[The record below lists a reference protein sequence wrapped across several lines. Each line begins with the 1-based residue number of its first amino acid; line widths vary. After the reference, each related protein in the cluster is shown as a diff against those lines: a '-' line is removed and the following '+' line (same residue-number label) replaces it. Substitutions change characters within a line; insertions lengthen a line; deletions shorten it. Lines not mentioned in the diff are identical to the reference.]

1 MERIY
6 NLLLATGIPQLDEKI
21 ANIENCN
28 IVNSIQNKSEL
39 EMEIKSKNPH
49 IVIVSDRLNGN
60 DNLID
65 LMSNLKRQNR
75 YVRFI
80 YLAGKLDIRDQ
91 NRINQLGKLVLS
103 GIYDLCISEN
113 ITIDLIKN
121 IIENPKREEQVSYFA
136 KNLIANSSEDG
147 FVKENVL
154 GLNKIDGDVFDN
166 VYVFTSIKPGTGKSF
181 LSVNTACAIAKY
193 GKKEN
198 GEKLKVAL
206 IEADMQTLSI
216 GTLLNIKQDKQ
227 KNLKTA
233 IQAISTIFDRGNI
246 IADDDSIYRTNKI
259 IKDSMIPFQLVDNL
273 FVLNGSELTP
283 EEISALKMSP
293 EYYIYL
299 LEVISKEFD
308 IVIVDTNSSIFH
320 ITTYPLLQKANKCF
334 YILNLDINNI
344 RNNLRYQGTLKNL
357 GILNKIEWVL
367 NENIQNNKNN
377 KEQGVNIEK
386 LEFTAEDL
394 EQNYFKLTS
403 KIPAIPKTVFLNR
416 LYNGTPIV
424 LDENIAYTKDIKSA
438 IIDLA
443 SNIYKIEQ
451 NKEKEKKKKWLFF

>member
-1 MERIY
+1 MDRIY
-6 NLLLATGIPQLDEKI
+6 NILLATGIPQLNEKI
-21 ANIENCN
+21 KE
-28 IVNSIQNKSEL
+28 IQNFNILNTVSSKSEL
-39 EMEIKSKNPH
+39 ESEIKNKNPH
-49 IVIVSDRLNGN
+49 IVIISDWLSGGEDIIN
-60 DNLID
+60 
-65 LMSNLKRQNR
+65 LMSNLKKQNR

-80 YLAGKLDIRDQ
+80 YLAGKLNARDQ

-113 ITIDLIKN
+113 ITIDLIKD
-121 IIENPKREEQVSYFA
+121 IVENPKKEEHVSYFA
-136 KNLIANSSEDG
+136 KNLIANASEDG

-216 GTLLNIKQDKQ
+216 GTLLNLKQDKE

-233 IQAISTIFDRGNI
+233 IQAISSIFDRGNI
-246 IADDDSIYRTNKI
+246 IGNDTSIYRTNKI
-259 IKDSMIPFQLVDNL
+259 IKDCFIPFQLVDNL
-273 FVLNGSELTP
+273 SVLNGSELTP
-283 EEISALKMSP
+283 EEVSALRISP

-299 LEVISKEFD
+299 LDIVSKEFD
-308 IVIVDTNSSIFH
+308 VVIVDTNSSIFH
-320 ITTYPLLQKANKCF
+320 ITTYPLLQKAKKCF
-334 YILNLDINNI
+334 YILNLDINNV
-344 RNNLRYQGTLKNL
+344 RNNLRYNGTLKSL
-357 GILNKIEWVL
+357 GILDKIEWVL
-367 NENIQNNKNN
+367 NEDIQNNKKN
-377 KEQGVNIEK
+377 KEQGVNIKK

-394 EQNYFKLTS
+394 EKNYFRLS
-403 KIPAIPKTVFLNR
+403 AKIPAIPKTIFLNR
-416 LYNGTPIV
+416 LYDGTPIV
-424 LDENIAYTKDIKSA
+424 LDENIPYTKEVKLA

-443 SNIYKIEQ
+443 RNICTIDF
-451 NKEKEKKKKWLFF
+451 NEKTKKKWLFF

>member
-1 MERIY
+1 MDRIY
-6 NLLLATGIPQLDEKI
+6 NILLATGIPQLNEKI
-21 ANIENCN
+21 KEIQGFNILNT
-28 IVNSIQNKSEL
+28 ITSKSEL
-39 EMEIKSKNPH
+39 ESEIKNMNPH
-49 IVIVSDRLNGN
+49 IVIISDWLSGGEDIIN
-60 DNLID
+60 
-65 LMSNLKRQNR
+65 LMSNLKKQNR

-80 YLAGKLDIRDQ
+80 YLAGKLNARDQ

-113 ITIDLIKN
+113 ITIDLIKD
-121 IIENPKREEQVSYFA
+121 IVENPKKEEHVSYFA
-136 KNLIANSSEDG
+136 KNLIANSSEDS

-216 GTLLNIKQDKQ
+216 GTLLNLKQDKE

-233 IQAISTIFDRGNI
+233 IQAISSIFDRGNI
-246 IADDDSIYRTNKI
+246 IGNDISIYRTNKI
-259 IKDSMIPFQLVDNL
+259 IKDCFIPFQLVDNL
-273 FVLNGSELTP
+273 SVLNGSELTP
-283 EEISALKMSP
+283 EEVSALKISP

-299 LEVISKEFD
+299 LDIVSKEFD

-320 ITTYPLLQKANKCF
+320 ITTYPLLQKAKKCF
-334 YILNLDINNI
+334 YILNLDINNV
-344 RNNLRYQGTLKNL
+344 RNNLRYNGTLKSL
-357 GILNKIEWVL
+357 GILDKIEWVL
-367 NENIQNNKNN
+367 NEDIQNNKKN

-394 EQNYFKLTS
+394 EKNYFRLS
-403 KIPAIPKTVFLNR
+403 AKIPAIPKTIFLNR
-416 LYNGTPIV
+416 LYDGTPIV
-424 LDENIAYTKDIKSA
+424 LDENIPYTKEVKLA

-443 SNIYKIEQ
+443 RNICTIDFNEKI
-451 NKEKEKKKKWLFF
+451 KKKWLFF